1 MEENKWDTTEGKSKV
16 KAITKLDTK
25 RRQSVL
31 LENGVRLNFNTTD
44 IIDLYNLFDGNPI
57 GKTIKYI
64 TRQENFLVKCDP
76 CNNPED

>member
-31 LENGVRLNFNTTD
+31 LENGVRINFDN
-44 IIDLYNLFDGNPI
+44 
-57 GKTIKYI
+57 
-64 TRQENFLVKCDP
+64 LVKSQ
-76 CNNPED
+76 NS